1 MVSIRFQNP
10 TQGPLITISLEDNDG
25 VALAFVPAALSSAP
39 ADIVVTSAAAAGSSA
54 AGIGMAGP
62 LAIAAMCPGDSAPRH
77 LMPEIAAQPLRS
89 LSRFRSAVASAQS
102 ADAGA
107 TKPVSEAVA
116 LPGEPTEPITT
127 AADVARSIDWAAL
140 LAEDSNRFFSEA
152 HGQIAKWRQEA
163 SRRLSEGESAES
175 VSEWLRTVAIPEIDR
190 ISDVASRY
198 TGYPMNSIQYDFTLQ
213 LFWDLDRCR
222 RTPISY

>member
-1 MVSIRFQNP
+1 MLSIRFQNP
-10 TQGPLITISLEDNDG
+10 TQGPLITISWDDDVTG
-25 VALAFVPAALSSAP
+25 PTLAFVPAALSSAP
-39 ADIVVTSAAAAGSSA
+39 ADIAATSAATVGGGT
-54 AGIGMAGP
+54 AGIGLAGP
-62 LAIAAMCPGDSAPRH
+62 LAIAAICQGDSSLRH
-77 LMPEIAAQPLRS
+77 RMPEAAAQPLRG
-89 LSRFRSAVASAQS
+89 LSRFRSAVASAQG
-102 ADAGA
+102 ADA
-107 TKPVSEAVA
+107 TKSVSEAVA
-116 LPGEPTEPITT
+116 LPGEATESTTT
-127 AADVARSIDWAAL
+127 AADVTGPIDWAAL

-175 VSEWLRTVAIPEIDR
+175 VSKWLRTVAIPEIDR
-190 ISDVASRY
+190 IADVASRY

>member
-10 TQGPLITISLEDNDG
+10 TQGPLISISLGDNDG

-39 ADIVVTSAAAAGSSA
+39 ADIAATSAAAAGGSA

-62 LAIAAMCPGDSAPRH
+62 LGIAAICSGDSSPRH
-77 LMPEIAAQPLRS
+77 RIPEIAAQPLRG
-89 LSRFRSAVASAQS
+89 LSRFRSAVASAQGVDV
-102 ADAGA
+102 DAR
-107 TKPVSEAVA
+107 PVAEVVA
-116 LPGEPTEPITT
+116 LPGEATESTT
-127 AADVARSIDWAAL
+127 TVADVARSIDWAAL